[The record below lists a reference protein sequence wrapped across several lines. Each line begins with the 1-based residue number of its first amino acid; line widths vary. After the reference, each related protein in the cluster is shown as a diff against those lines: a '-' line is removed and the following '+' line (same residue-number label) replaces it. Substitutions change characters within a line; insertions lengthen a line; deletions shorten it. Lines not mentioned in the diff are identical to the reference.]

1 MSASLLIAVAKSGAA
16 ITDPHEEF
24 LERICRME
32 RRCARERSARH
43 EAERLL
49 EIKSLELFEINRRLL
64 RLNEDLEARVASRTA
79 SLSNAKKAALQL
91 VEVDYLTKLASR
103 YQFHKQLERTFEHAA
118 ASEGRIALLLIDID
132 GFKAINDTYGHGYGD
147 ELLVQVAA
155 RLTVVARR
163 RDLVS
168 RLGGD
173 ELAIV
178 IEDSGTDEAG
188 AAAERILES
197 FRSAFTIDGVTI
209 HCTASIGI
217 ACFPEHAHTPE
228 ELQRA
233 AYLALYKAKVEGR
246 NRIAVFSDH
255 LLENHQLRHRR
266 EIELK
271 HSITSCKIE
280 VWFQPIIDLST
291 GRTTV
296 VEALA
301 RMKGADGDYLPPS
314 VFIPMA
320 EEIGIIRD
328 LGRQVLRSSVRQ
340 TKQWI
345 DRGLIDQVAVNVSAN
360 EFLASSFTEDVFE
373 ALDSA
378 NMAGDRLILE
388 ITESVMV
395 TRLEVVRDIM
405 NRLSQRGVSFAL
417 DDFGCGYT
425 NLAYLRQLPVS
436 KVKLDLS
443 LLAYVAE
450 DPKAQAIVRHVVS
463 LCKELG
469 SLTVCEGVETIE
481 QLQFIRSIGCD
492 FGQGYMLGRPAS
504 GEDMVVNLQKDSRHL
519 ISS

>member
-49 EIKSLELFEINRRLL
+49 EIKSLELLEIHRRLL

-217 ACFPEHAHTPE
+217 ACFPEHAHPRE

-233 AYLALYKAKVEGR
+233 ADLAL
-246 NRIAVFSDH
+246 
-255 LLENHQLRHRR
+255 
-266 EIELK
+266 
-271 HSITSCKIE
+271 
-280 VWFQPIIDLST
+280 
-291 GRTTV
+291 
-296 VEALA
+296 
-301 RMKGADGDYLPPS
+301 
-314 VFIPMA
+314 
-320 EEIGIIRD
+320 
-328 LGRQVLRSSVRQ
+328 
-340 TKQWI
+340 
-345 DRGLIDQVAVNVSAN
+345 
-360 EFLASSFTEDVFE
+360 
-373 ALDSA
+373 
-378 NMAGDRLILE
+378 
-388 ITESVMV
+388 
-395 TRLEVVRDIM
+395 
-405 NRLSQRGVSFAL
+405 
-417 DDFGCGYT
+417 
-425 NLAYLRQLPVS
+425 
-436 KVKLDLS
+436 
-443 LLAYVAE
+443 
-450 DPKAQAIVRHVVS
+450 
-463 LCKELG
+463 
-469 SLTVCEGVETIE
+469 
-481 QLQFIRSIGCD
+481 
-492 FGQGYMLGRPAS
+492 
-504 GEDMVVNLQKDSRHL
+504 
-519 ISS
+519 

>member
-1 MSASLLIAVAKSGAA
+1 M
-16 ITDPHEEF
+16 
-24 LERICRME
+24 
-32 RRCARERSARH
+32 
-43 EAERLL
+43 
-49 EIKSLELFEINRRLL
+49 
-64 RLNEDLEARVASRTA
+64 
-79 SLSNAKKAALQL
+79 
-91 VEVDYLTKLASR
+91 
-103 YQFHKQLERTFEHAA
+103 
-118 ASEGRIALLLIDID
+118 
-132 GFKAINDTYGHGYGD
+132 
-147 ELLVQVAA
+147 
-155 RLTVVARR
+155 
-163 RDLVS
+163 
-168 RLGGD
+168 
-173 ELAIV
+173 
-178 IEDSGTDEAG
+178 
-188 AAAERILES
+188 
-197 FRSAFTIDGVTI
+197 
-209 HCTASIGI
+209 
-217 ACFPEHAHTPE
+217 
-228 ELQRA
+228 
-233 AYLALYKAKVEGR
+233 EGR